1 MSRKQWEPRVRRV
14 RRVRP
19 VRQAMGVLVVAVI
32 GVAVV
37 GVAGV
42 AGCSREAAPAGG
54 SGTMSTSV
62 ASSSTSG
69 STPTRTS
76 TVPAGKQLTGV
87 PVYWIG
93 ETARSMRL
101 YREFRSVPDTGGR
114 IASAVAAMTRMTPL
128 DPDYRTPW
136 TPASRVTARQAGTAL
151 TVDLSADAI
160 AGRNVGSELADRAV
174 QQLIY
179 TATAAAGSTPVRT
192 VTITVDGKPADAWG
206 AVRLGAPMTRARQV
220 DVLSH
225 AWLTAPQEGERRP
238 AGTVTFSGYGTSFEA
253 TFGWTV
259 TDAAGQA
266 VVRGSATGGTGTG
279 GFGSFTF
286 AAKLAPGAYT
296 VELRT
301 DDPSDGEG
309 PGPMSDTKRFIVR

>member
-1 MSRKQWEPRVRRV
+1 MRRQHAQRHGRGVRRT
-14 RRVRP
+14 
-19 VRQAMGVLVVAVI
+19 ATAVVAAAL
-32 GVAVV
+32 AV
-37 GVAGV
+37 GA
-42 AGCSREAAPAGG
+42 AGCSGGTTQGG
-54 SGTMSTSV
+54 SGTTGATV
-62 ASSSTSG
+62 APSATGSSDPSGTVTGPGPSST
-69 STPTRTS
+69 
-76 TVPAGKQLTGV
+76 PAGKQLTGI

-93 ETARSMRL
+93 QSAGAARL
-101 YREFRSVPDTGGR
+101 YREFRTVPDAGGR
-114 IASAVAAMTRMTPL
+114 VASAIAAMTRMKPL

-136 TPASRVTARQAGTAL
+136 SPASRVTVRQRGAAL

-160 AGRNVGSELADRAV
+160 AGRDVGSEVADRAV

-179 TATAAAGSTPVRT
+179 TATAAAGSTTIRT

-206 AVRLGAPMTRARQV
+206 VVRLGTPMTRAPQV

-238 AGTVTFSGYGTSFEA
+238 AGTVTFGGYGTSFEA

-259 TDAAGQA
+259 ADGSGKA
-266 VVRGSATGGTGTG
+266 VANGFATGGTGTG

-286 AAKLAPGAYT
+286 AAKLAPGEYT

-309 PGPMSDTKRFIVR
+309 PGPMRDTKRFTVR

>member
-1 MSRKQWEPRVRRV
+1 MRGQHGQHGQRR
-14 RRVRP
+14 
-19 VRQAMGVLVVAVI
+19 AIGALVSLIVAT
-32 GVAVV
+32 GA
-37 GVAGV
+37 
-42 AGCSREAAPAGG
+42 AGCGGGTTPGDG
-54 SGTMSTSV
+54 SGTTSAPV
-62 ASSSTSG
+62 APSVTGSSGPGTGTGTGPGTSG
-69 STPTRTS
+69 AP
-76 TVPAGKQLTGV
+76 VGKQLSGV

-93 ETARSMRL
+93 ETARSFRL
-101 YREFRSVPDTGGR
+101 YREFRTVPDVGGR
-114 IASAVAAMTRMTPL
+114 IASAVAAMTRMKPL

-136 TPASRVTARQAGTAL
+136 SPASRVTVRQQGAAL

-160 AGRNVGSELADRAV
+160 AGRDVGSEVADRAV

-179 TATAAAGSTPVRT
+179 TATAAAGSTTIRT

-206 AVRLGAPMTRARQV
+206 VVRLGTPMTRAPQV

-238 AGTVTFSGYGTSFEA
+238 AGTVTFGGYGTSFEA

-259 TDAAGQA
+259 ADGSGKA
-266 VVRGSATGGTGTG
+266 VANGFATGGTGTG

-286 AAKLAPGAYT
+286 AAKLAPGEYT

-309 PGPMSDTKRFIVR
+309 PGPMRDTKRFTVR